1 MRIKMTNSTSDNIE
15 SLPAKELYEA
25 AISRSEHAP
34 QSKIVSEFV
43 LDALVNSSGESA
55 QIRELRASIR
65 KAIDEADDDK
75 AHDLMSELKKIKDA
89 EQQNASALSEISSKF
104 SIAQIL
110 SSFRTDPAFEEIV
123 YGLALKVLNQTDKA
137 LKEPASKTK
146 TPRVK
151 KEAEIFVITNEAGKS
166 SIMPMRVGRGAA
178 NLSQDA
184 EAFTLLGFAIE
195 KDEEGKEVLSPSTF
209 TDTTGTEHTASRKAI
224 ITAIESQIAFEGY
237 TVAAQQ

>member
-1 MRIKMTNSTSDNIE
+1 MTNSISDNIE

-25 AISRSEHAP
+25 SISRSEHAP
-34 QSKIVSEFV
+34 QSKTVSEFV

-65 KAIDEADDDK
+65 KAIDEANDDK

-89 EQQNASALSEISSKF
+89 EQDNASALAEISSKF

-151 KEAEIFVITNEAGKS
+151 KEAEIFVITKDSGESA
-166 SIMPMRVGRGAA
+166 ILAMRMGRGATI
-178 NLSQDA
+178 LSQDA
-184 EAFTLLGFAIE
+184 EAFALLGFAIE
-195 KDEEGKEVLSPSTF
+195 KDEDGKEVLSPSTF
-209 TDTTGTEHTASRKAI
+209 TDKTGAEHAASRKAI
-224 ITAIESQIAFEGY
+224 VTAIESQIAFEGY
-237 TVAAQQ
+237 TIAAQQ